1 MACFLVR
8 SAAALCLIF
17 YGSPAFA
24 GEPLKPPRCVG
35 RVCLEQRVERYG
47 SIIKVTVENSSGPIA
62 FLKDDEGY
70 VSAPSGEM
78 WVTNWLRVGSCASPG
93 VVTSIHRTTTEEKGA
108 DYAMLLD
115 AFEKRYGPGEP
126 LATGGSIYEFMHLWR
141 WENPATEFSL
151 MKIKGSRYLSI
162 ELRDLSLER
171 KDATCAGRD
180 APSATAVYADSSA
193 GPRGAPGAVRPLA
206 QAPEFELGHNMDQGL
221 TMREVFYI
229 MSMQDALQAVREMIQ
244 IQEKLMGAVSPAERG
259 SIRQELKRVQENTRK
274 IALDFRGVLAG
285 RMRSE

>member
-1 MACFLVR
+1 MACLLVR
-8 SAAALCLIF
+8 SAIALYLVF

-24 GEPLKPPRCVG
+24 GEPPKPPRCVG
-35 RVCLEQRVERYG
+35 RVCLEQRVERYRN
-47 SIIKVTVENSSGPIA
+47 IIKASVENASGPVA
-62 FLKDDEGY
+62 LLKDDEGY

-78 WVTNWLRVGSCASPG
+78 WVTNWLRVGACASPG
-93 VVTSIHRTTTEEKGA
+93 VVTSIHRTTAEEKGA

-115 AFEKRYGPGEP
+115 AFEKRYGPGES
-126 LATGGSIYEFMHLWR
+126 LAAGGSIYEFMHRWR

-151 MKIKGSRYLSI
+151 MKIRGSRYISI
-162 ELRDLSLER
+162 ELRDLTLER

-193 GPRGAPGAVRPLA
+193 GPRGAPGAGSPSA
-206 QAPEFELGHNMDQGL
+206 QAPESELGHNMDQGL

-229 MSMQDALQAVREMIQ
+229 LSMQDALQAVREMIQ
-244 IQEKLMGAVSPAERG
+244 IQEKLMGAVSPAEKE
-259 SIRQELKRVQENTRK
+259 SIRLELKRVQEKTRK